1 MLANAAPSRLYLDL
15 LNYAS
20 AARNSRAS
28 PSLHAKNRA
37 FEVTSAVAVQLQTPG
52 HASRRGFPNR
62 LWESSYSIRRVWLM
76 VAASLLRKNAL
87 LRRH

>member
-28 PSLHAKNRA
+28 PPLHAKNRA
-37 FEVTSAVAVQLQTPG
+37 FEVSSAVAVVSDVRARIAPGFSEPIVGVVLQYPEGLTDG
-52 HASRRGFPNR
+52 LR
-62 LWESSYSIRRVWLM
+62 L
-76 VAASLLRKNAL
+76 SLEKK
-87 LRRH
+87 